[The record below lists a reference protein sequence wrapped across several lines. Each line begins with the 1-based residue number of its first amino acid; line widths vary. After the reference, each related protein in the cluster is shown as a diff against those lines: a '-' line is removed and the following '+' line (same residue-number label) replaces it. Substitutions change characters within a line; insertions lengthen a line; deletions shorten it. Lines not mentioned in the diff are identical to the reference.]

1 MRAGSVFAVAVAF
14 SLLAVPGCIDDA
26 DPGGDASDDDART
39 YEDCDTLTV
48 PFEANETSWE
58 AARIECDANTTGTD
72 TQRLSC
78 PSPDEAQLAVSTNLT
93 AGQVAVTV
101 LDADEATVAEHE
113 LGDTEGEAR
122 ELDVDA
128 GAAGEWTLEGE
139 RLEGFEGTYQAELAC
154 PQG

>member
-1 MRAGSVFAVAVAF
+1 MARA
-14 SLLAVPGCIDDA
+14 LLAILLLLALVPGCTDGPTAPSSDD
-26 DPGGDASDDDART
+26 GTGNDDART